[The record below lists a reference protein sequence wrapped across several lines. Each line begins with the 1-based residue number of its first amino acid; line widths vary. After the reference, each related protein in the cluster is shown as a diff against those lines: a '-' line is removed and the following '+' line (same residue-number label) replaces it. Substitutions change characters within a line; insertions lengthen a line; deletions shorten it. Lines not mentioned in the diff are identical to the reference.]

1 MTMSVALTIV
11 VIVLIILLLV
21 FGLKIVS
28 QYERGIVFRLGRLRP
43 IAQPGLHFVIPLFE
57 RMERVDTRVVTLTIP
72 PQEVITEDNVPAR
85 VNAVVLFN
93 VIDPVK
99 AVMEVENY
107 AIATSQIAQTTLRS
121 VLGRVDLD
129 TVLAHRSALNADLR
143 DIIETQTE
151 PWGVEVSVVEIKD
164 VEIPEQMQRAMAR
177 GAEAERERRAKVIN
191 AHGELQASE
200 ELRQAA
206 DTLSKSPAS
215 LQLRYLQTLLE
226 LGADQN
232 STVVFPLPMDLIGPL
247 VKRFVGSDEA
257 DGSAEGAAARAGEEG
272 PAYAPSA
279 AQRDAV
285 AEAERLSRPS
295 APADLRSVHE
305 AVEAAASETTVPDE
319 ERPAF

>member
-1 MTMSVALTIV
+1 MTTLTTAIVALA
-11 VIVLIILLLV
+11 VLVLLALALS
-21 FGLKIVS
+21 LKIIT

-43 IAQPGLHFVIPLFE
+43 VYEPGLHLVVPFLE
-57 RMERVDTRVVTLTIP
+57 RLVRVDTRVVTLTIP

-93 VIDPVK
+93 VTDPVK
-99 AVMEVENY
+99 AVMAVENY

-143 DIIETQTE
+143 DIIEKLTE
-151 PWGVEVSVVEIKD
+151 P
-164 VEIPEQMQRAMAR
+164 QMQRAMAR
-177 GAEAERERRAKVIN
+177 GAEAERERRAKIIN
-191 AHGELQASE
+191 ARGELQASE

-232 STVVFPLPMDLIGPL
+232 STVVFPLPMDIIGPL
-247 VKRFVGSDEA
+247 LERFGSQVALPDADE
-257 DGSAEGAAARAGEEG
+257 DGDGE
-272 PAYAPSA
+272 
-279 AQRDAV
+279 
-285 AEAERLSRPS
+285 
-295 APADLRSVHE
+295 
-305 AVEAAASETTVPDE
+305 
-319 ERPAF
+319 

>member
-1 MTMSVALTIV
+1 MTTPTVALAAI
-11 VIVLIILLLV
+11 IILLLLLV
-21 FGLKIVS
+21 AVSLKTIT

-43 IAQPGLHFVIPLFE
+43 VYGPGLHLVVPLIE
-57 RMERVDTRVVTLTIP
+57 RMVRVDTRVVTLTIP

-93 VIDPVK
+93 VTDPVK

-143 DIIETQTE
+143 DIIEAQTE

-191 AHGELQASE
+191 ARGELQASE

-206 DTLSKSPAS
+206 DTLSRSPAS

-232 STVVFPLPMDLIGPL
+232 STVVFPLPMDLVGPL
-247 VKRFVGSDEA
+247 MERFSGLPHPGSPDSPARGA
-257 DGSAEGAAARAGEEG
+257 DG
-272 PAYAPSA
+272 
-279 AQRDAV
+279 
-285 AEAERLSRPS
+285 RPS
-295 APADLRSVHE
+295 APTAAGDGGVDEDDVEPADGVADSG
-305 AVEAAASETTVPDE
+305 PE
-319 ERPAF
+319 E

>member
-1 MTMSVALTIV
+1 MTTPTVALAAI
-11 VIVLIILLLV
+11 IILLLLLV
-21 FGLKIVS
+21 AVSLKTIT

-43 IAQPGLHFVIPLFE
+43 VYEPGLHLVVPLIE
-57 RMERVDTRVVTLTIP
+57 RMVRVDTRVVTLTIP

-93 VIDPVK
+93 VTDPVK

-143 DIIETQTE
+143 DIIEAQTE

-191 AHGELQASE
+191 ARGELQASE

-232 STVVFPLPMDLIGPL
+232 STVVFPLPMDLVGPL
-247 VKRFVGSDEA
+247 MERFSGLPHPGSPDSPARGA
-257 DGSAEGAAARAGEEG
+257 DG
-272 PAYAPSA
+272 
-279 AQRDAV
+279 
-285 AEAERLSRPS
+285 RPS
-295 APADLRSVHE
+295 APTAAGDGGVDEGDVEPAGGGADSG
-305 AVEAAASETTVPDE
+305 PE
-319 ERPAF
+319 E

>member
-1 MTMSVALTIV
+1 MTTTTTAIAALA
-11 VIVLIILLLV
+11 VLVLLV
-21 FGLKIVS
+21 LALSLKIIT

-43 IAQPGLHFVIPLFE
+43 VYDPGLHLVVPFLE
-57 RMERVDTRVVTLTIP
+57 RLVRVDTRVVTLTIP

-93 VIDPVK
+93 VTDPVK
-99 AVMEVENY
+99 AVMAVENY

-143 DIIETQTE
+143 DIIEKLTE

-177 GAEAERERRAKVIN
+177 GAEAERERRAKIIN
-191 AHGELQASE
+191 ARGELQASE

-232 STVVFPLPMDLIGPL
+232 STVVFPLPMDIIGPL
-247 VKRFVGSDEA
+247 LERFGPQGGLPEA
-257 DGSAEGAAARAGEEG
+257 NEGEGGEGAG
-272 PAYAPSA
+272 AP
-279 AQRDAV
+279 R
-285 AEAERLSRPS
+285 RR
-295 APADLRSVHE
+295 
-305 AVEAAASETTVPDE
+305 
-319 ERPAF
+319 

>member
-1 MTMSVALTIV
+1 MTTTTTAIAAVTVLVLLALA
-11 VIVLIILLLV
+11 LS
-21 FGLKIVS
+21 LKIIT

-43 IAQPGLHFVIPLFE
+43 VYDPGLHLVVPFLE
-57 RMERVDTRVVTLTIP
+57 RLVRVDTRVVTLTIP

-93 VIDPVK
+93 VTDPVK
-99 AVMEVENY
+99 AVMAVENY

-143 DIIETQTE
+143 DIIEKLTE

-177 GAEAERERRAKVIN
+177 GAEAERERRAKIIN
-191 AHGELQASE
+191 ARGELQASE

-215 LQLRYLQTLLE
+215 LRLRYLQTLLE

-232 STVVFPLPMDLIGPL
+232 STVVFPLPMDIIGPL
-247 VKRFVGSDEA
+247 LERFGPQGGLPEA
-257 DGSAEGAAARAGEEG
+257 NEGEGGEGAG
-272 PAYAPSA
+272 AP
-279 AQRDAV
+279 RH
-285 AEAERLSRPS
+285 R
-295 APADLRSVHE
+295 
-305 AVEAAASETTVPDE
+305 
-319 ERPAF
+319 

>member
-1 MTMSVALTIV
+1 MTTPTVALAAI
-11 VIVLIILLLV
+11 IILLLLLV
-21 FGLKIVS
+21 AVSLKTIT

-43 IAQPGLHFVIPLFE
+43 VYEPGLHLVVPLIE
-57 RMERVDTRVVTLTIP
+57 RMVRVDTRVVTLTIP

-93 VIDPVK
+93 VTDPVK

-143 DIIETQTE
+143 DIIEAQTE

-191 AHGELQASE
+191 ARGELQASE

-206 DTLSKSPAS
+206 DTLSRSPAS

-232 STVVFPLPMDLIGPL
+232 STVVFPLPMDLVGPL
-247 VKRFVGSDEA
+247 MERFSGLPHPGSPDSPA
-257 DGSAEGAAARAGEEG
+257 RGVDG
-272 PAYAPSA
+272 
-279 AQRDAV
+279 
-285 AEAERLSRPS
+285 RPS
-295 APADLRSVHE
+295 APTAAGDGGVDEDDVEPADGVADSG
-305 AVEAAASETTVPDE
+305 PE
-319 ERPAF
+319 E

>member
-1 MTMSVALTIV
+1 MTTPTVALAAI
-11 VIVLIILLLV
+11 IILLLLLV
-21 FGLKIVS
+21 AVSLKTIT

-43 IAQPGLHFVIPLFE
+43 VYEPGLHLVVPLLE
-57 RMERVDTRVVTLTIP
+57 RMVRVDTRVVTLTIP

-93 VIDPVK
+93 VTDPVK

-143 DIIETQTE
+143 DIIEAQTE

-191 AHGELQASE
+191 ARGELQASE

-232 STVVFPLPMDLIGPL
+232 STVVFPLPMDLVGPL
-247 VKRFVGSDEA
+247 MERFSGLPHPGSPDSPARGA
-257 DGSAEGAAARAGEEG
+257 DG
-272 PAYAPSA
+272 
-279 AQRDAV
+279 
-285 AEAERLSRPS
+285 RPS
-295 APADLRSVHE
+295 APTAAGDGGVDEGDVEPADGGADSG
-305 AVEAAASETTVPDE
+305 PE
-319 ERPAF
+319 E

>member
-1 MTMSVALTIV
+1 MTTPAAAIVALT
-11 VIVLIILLLV
+11 VLVLLALV
-21 FGLKIVS
+21 LSLKIIT

-43 IAQPGLHFVIPLFE
+43 VYDPGLHLVVPFLE
-57 RMERVDTRVVTLTIP
+57 RLVRVDTRVVTLTIP

-93 VIDPVK
+93 VTDPVK
-99 AVMEVENY
+99 AVMAVENY

-143 DIIETQTE
+143 DIIEKLTE

-177 GAEAERERRAKVIN
+177 GAEAERERRAKIIN
-191 AHGELQASE
+191 ARGELQASE

-232 STVVFPLPMDLIGPL
+232 STVVFPLPMDIIGPL
-247 VKRFVGSDEA
+247 LERFGPQAGLPEA
-257 DGSAEGAAARAGEEG
+257 NEGEGGEGAG
-272 PAYAPSA
+272 AP
-279 AQRDAV
+279 RH
-285 AEAERLSRPS
+285 R
-295 APADLRSVHE
+295 
-305 AVEAAASETTVPDE
+305 
-319 ERPAF
+319 

>member
-1 MTMSVALTIV
+1 MTTSTTAIVALA
-11 VIVLIILLLV
+11 VLVLLALV
-21 FGLKIVS
+21 LSLKIIT

-43 IAQPGLHFVIPLFE
+43 VYEPGLHLVVPFLE
-57 RMERVDTRVVTLTIP
+57 RLVRVDTRVVTLTIP

-93 VIDPVK
+93 VTDPVK
-99 AVMEVENY
+99 AVMAVENY

-143 DIIETQTE
+143 DIIENLTE

-177 GAEAERERRAKVIN
+177 GAEAERERRAKIIN
-191 AHGELQASE
+191 ARGELQASE

-232 STVVFPLPMDLIGPL
+232 STVVFPLPMDIIGPL
-247 VKRFVGSDEA
+247 LERFGPQAGLPEA
-257 DGSAEGAAARAGEEG
+257 NEGEGGEGAG
-272 PAYAPSA
+272 AP
-279 AQRDAV
+279 RH
-285 AEAERLSRPS
+285 R
-295 APADLRSVHE
+295 
-305 AVEAAASETTVPDE
+305 
-319 ERPAF
+319 

>member
-1 MTMSVALTIV
+1 MTTPTVAIAALA
-11 VIVLIILLLV
+11 VLVLLV
-21 FGLKIVS
+21 LALSLKIIT

-43 IAQPGLHFVIPLFE
+43 VYDPGLHLVVPFLE
-57 RMERVDTRVVTLTIP
+57 RLVRVDTRVVTLTIP

-93 VIDPVK
+93 VTDPVK
-99 AVMEVENY
+99 AVMAVENY

-143 DIIETQTE
+143 DIIEKLTE

-177 GAEAERERRAKVIN
+177 GAEAERERRAKIIN
-191 AHGELQASE
+191 ARGELQASE

-232 STVVFPLPMDLIGPL
+232 STVVFPLPMDIIGPL
-247 VKRFVGSDEA
+247 LERFGPQGGLPEA
-257 DGSAEGAAARAGEEG
+257 NEGEGGEGAG
-272 PAYAPSA
+272 AP
-279 AQRDAV
+279 RH
-285 AEAERLSRPS
+285 R
-295 APADLRSVHE
+295 
-305 AVEAAASETTVPDE
+305 
-319 ERPAF
+319 

>member
-1 MTMSVALTIV
+1 MTTPTVALAAI
-11 VIVLIILLLV
+11 IILLLLLV
-21 FGLKIVS
+21 AVSLKTIT

-43 IAQPGLHFVIPLFE
+43 VYGPGLHLVVPLLE
-57 RMERVDTRVVTLTIP
+57 RMVRVDTRVVTLTIP

-93 VIDPVK
+93 VTDPVK

-143 DIIETQTE
+143 DIIEAQTE

-191 AHGELQASE
+191 ARGELQASE

-232 STVVFPLPMDLIGPL
+232 STVVFPLPMDLVGPL
-247 VKRFVGSDEA
+247 MERFSGLPHPGSPDSPARGA
-257 DGSAEGAAARAGEEG
+257 DG
-272 PAYAPSA
+272 
-279 AQRDAV
+279 
-285 AEAERLSRPS
+285 RPS
-295 APADLRSVHE
+295 APTAAGDGGVDEDDVEPADGGADSG
-305 AVEAAASETTVPDE
+305 PE
-319 ERPAF
+319 E

>member
-1 MTMSVALTIV
+1 MTTPIVALAAI
-11 VIVLIILLLV
+11 IILLLLLV
-21 FGLKIVS
+21 AVSLKTIT

-43 IAQPGLHFVIPLFE
+43 VYGPGLHLVVPLLE
-57 RMERVDTRVVTLTIP
+57 RMVRVDTRVVTLTIP

-93 VIDPVK
+93 VTDPVK

-143 DIIETQTE
+143 DIIEAQTE

-191 AHGELQASE
+191 ARGELQASE

-232 STVVFPLPMDLIGPL
+232 STVVFPLPMDLVGPL
-247 VKRFVGSDEA
+247 MERFSGLPHPGSPDSPARGA
-257 DGSAEGAAARAGEEG
+257 DG
-272 PAYAPSA
+272 
-279 AQRDAV
+279 
-285 AEAERLSRPS
+285 RPS
-295 APADLRSVHE
+295 APTAAGDGGVDEDDVEPADGVADSG
-305 AVEAAASETTVPDE
+305 PE
-319 ERPAF
+319 E

>member
-1 MTMSVALTIV
+1 MTTPIVALAAI
-11 VIVLIILLLV
+11 IILLLLLV
-21 FGLKIVS
+21 AVSLKTIT

-43 IAQPGLHFVIPLFE
+43 VYGPGLHLVVPLLE
-57 RMERVDTRVVTLTIP
+57 RMVRVDTRVVTLTIP

-93 VIDPVK
+93 VTDPVK

-143 DIIETQTE
+143 DIIEAQTE

-191 AHGELQASE
+191 ARGELQASE

-232 STVVFPLPMDLIGPL
+232 STVVFPLPMDLVGPL
-247 VKRFVGSDEA
+247 MERFSGLPHPGSPDSPVRDA
-257 DGSAEGAAARAGEEG
+257 DG
-272 PAYAPSA
+272 
-279 AQRDAV
+279 
-285 AEAERLSRPS
+285 RPS
-295 APADLRSVHE
+295 APTAAGDGGVDEDDVEPADGGADSG
-305 AVEAAASETTVPDE
+305 PE
-319 ERPAF
+319 E

>member
-1 MTMSVALTIV
+1 MTTPTVALAAI
-11 VIVLIILLLV
+11 IILLLLLV
-21 FGLKIVS
+21 AVSLKTIT

-43 IAQPGLHFVIPLFE
+43 VYGPGLHLVVPLLE
-57 RMERVDTRVVTLTIP
+57 RMVRVDTRVVTLTIP

-93 VIDPVK
+93 VTDPVK

-143 DIIETQTE
+143 DIIEAQTE

-191 AHGELQASE
+191 ARGELQASE

-206 DTLSKSPAS
+206 DTLSRSPAS

-232 STVVFPLPMDLIGPL
+232 STVVFPLPMDLVGPL
-247 VKRFVGSDEA
+247 MERFSGLPHPGSPDSPARGA
-257 DGSAEGAAARAGEEG
+257 DG
-272 PAYAPSA
+272 
-279 AQRDAV
+279 
-285 AEAERLSRPS
+285 RPS
-295 APADLRSVHE
+295 APTAAGDGGVDEGDVEPAGGGADSG
-305 AVEAAASETTVPDE
+305 PE
-319 ERPAF
+319 E